1 MSNNDVNPNSA
12 SLVGSSSS
20 CSSTSTAILPA
31 PNTKSYSLRAKQQL
45 KLAQLSEI
53 NPNNAACGL
62 DSNEERPKDGV
73 CGGIK
78 DIKESEKENDSG
90 IEKDDS
96 VNTLL
101 VRVAIN
107 DQNLQVTFLKL
118 LLHTFRYGKH

>member
-12 SLVGSSSS
+12 SLVGSNSSSS
-20 CSSTSTAILPA
+20 CSSTSTAILSA
-31 PNTKSYSLRAKQQL
+31 PLSTNAKSYSLRAKQQL

-73 CGGIK
+73 K

-107 DQNLQVTFLKL
+107 DQNLQVLNYKL
-118 LLHTFRYGKH
+118 LCLICLN